1 MASFKFNG
9 VDYLSAKFEQL
20 AKLSDDDKKS
30 IIMPAAEFL
39 QQRHIEAI
47 KSTFIQ
53 HTGALAASI
62 KIAFKSDDNGVY
74 AHVAPTGNH
83 PRSTM
88 GKRNHKGSK
97 QKAAK
102 NSEIA
107 YVLEH
112 GSPRIKAYHW
122 MEKANDGAA
131 EEMQRIQQD
140 AFDRLLAEK
149 GL

>member
-1 MASFKFNG
+1 MASFRFDG
-9 VDYLSAKFEQL
+9 IDYLSAKFEQL
-20 AKLSDDDKKS
+20 SKLDDEDKKS

-47 KSTFIQ
+47 KSTFVQ

-74 AHVAPTGNH
+74 AHVAPTGTH

-107 YVLEH
+107 YILEH

-122 MEKANDGAA
+122 METANEGAE
-131 EEMQRIQQD
+131 EEMQKLQQD
-140 AFDRLLAEK
+140 ALDRLLQEK